1 MNANT
6 SSHQGLIASDW
17 HTTLARRAMSAGEHF
32 KVVRFQEPQLV
43 YVGRRDRNGRDKQ
56 LRRSLRDLHYDKS
69 RRPHR
74 NIRRSTGSEHVQQF
88 TPQDIPTHVPPSD
101 SLRHENTAVN
111 DHPPRENATTNDRPQ
126 HEDAAVRESQRHNDA
141 TTNHLRQRHVAFG
154 EAHTTTIQAHY
165 PDPVIRQPHG
175 SFGTLRRHTTRCIDD
190 NPAGLLEHSVVCFDK
205 ESPALTLAV
214 PRLCDRVATRSDRA
228 RTCRM

>member
-1 MNANT
+1 MIGFSTSSKSARNT
-6 SSHQGLIASDW
+6 SRWSS
-17 HTTLARRAMSAGEHF
+17 RAATCLF
-32 KVVRFQEPQLV
+32 
-43 YVGRRDRNGRDKQ
+43 GRRDRNGRDKQ

-111 DHPPRENATTNDRPQ
+111 DHPPRENATTNDR
-126 HEDAAVRESQRHNDA
+126 EDAAVRESQRHNDA

-165 PDPVIRQPHG
+165 PDPVIRQPHR

-190 NPAGLLEHSVVCFDK
+190 PGEAAGAFSSLL
-205 ESPALTLAV
+205 
-214 PRLCDRVATRSDRA
+214 
-228 RTCRM
+228 